1 MSVKKKERVT
11 KARVL
16 KICNHINNGDRPGIA
31 AAKEG
36 LGGQYL
42 NALKESGI
50 VYTDADGNWKA
61 KSRIHD
67 ERYENFLNLRT
78 TYNRSVEVKN
88 PRVTQAVK
96 PKRTRTVRVKK
107 EVVVVK
113 LTFWQRIKKQLF
125 G

>member
-96 PKRTRTVRVKK
+96 PKRTRTVRAKK
-107 EVVVVK
+107 EVIVVK

>member
-1 MSVKKKERVT
+1 MNVKKKERVT

-16 KICNHINNGDRPGIA
+16 KICNSINNGDKPGIA

-78 TYNRSVEVKN
+78 TYNRSVDVKN
-88 PRVTQAVK
+88 PRVTQVVK
-96 PKRTRTVRVKK
+96 PKRTRTIRAKK
-107 EVVVVK
+107 EDVVLK
-113 LTFWQRIKKQLF
+113 LTFWQRVKKQLF

>member
-1 MSVKKKERVT
+1 MNVKKKEPVT

-16 KICNHINNGDRPGIA
+16 KICNHINNGEKPGA
-31 AAKEG
+31 AARKEG

-42 NALKESGI
+42 CALKEAGI

-61 KSRIHD
+61 KTRIHD

-78 TYNRSVEVKN
+78 SFTRLSSVKK
-88 PRVTQAVK
+88 PRIDTKVK
-96 PKRTRTVRVKK
+96 PKRVKTVRAKREK
-107 EVVVVK
+107 VVVK
-113 LTFWQRIKKQLF
+113 LSFWQKIKKQLF